1 MSVERDRA
9 LRAASACDPVVL
21 PANRIQRFYAGGPRI
36 DELRGLAAGDGAQ
49 GPEEWVGST
58 TTSFGEATEGL
69 SRLAD
74 GRVLRDAIVA
84 EPVAYLGA
92 EHLERWGPSP
102 ALLVKLL
109 DAGERLAVH
118 FHPGRAF
125 AREML
130 GLDFGKTEAWI
141 IVSAEPGAAMHL
153 GFTAP
158 VQAATVAGWLSD
170 QDEAAMLASMRE
182 VPVRT
187 GDVLFVPAGTVHTIG
202 AGILLVELQEP
213 TDLSVLL
220 EWRRFG
226 VSSGA
231 EHLNLGWEQVLPAL
245 NLDAGP
251 VAAGPVHLGDDESS
265 VPARAGSAPVRELFP
280 DAVAPYFRAQ
290 RIELADAQVGL
301 EPSFSILVVL
311 DGEASIIGEASE
323 PLPLVGGATALLPH
337 GAGPTILEGRGT
349 VIRCLPPAPDVG
361 AGHW

>member
-1 MSVERDRA
+1 MTFSIVAGLTPGSALMTRDTVLRLTPASLRDVDHRRTGGCRSLVAGCHWHGLRRTRTLRLGEMTTLSLDTDNVVILGCRTGGWVDERGERRAPEGGQCIVIRCSSAGQPDPALLRGRAPDR
-9 LRAASACDPVVL
+9 RAA
-21 PANRIQRFYAGGPRI
+21 
-36 DELRGLAAGDGAQ
+36 RGRCRRRRA

-58 TTSFGEATEGL
+58 TTSFGETTEGL

-92 EHLERWGPSP
+92 EHLERWGPNP

-141 IVSAEPGAAMHL
+141 IVSADPGRPCIS
-153 GFTAP
+153 GSRSGGAP
-158 VQAATVAGWLSD
+158 RRSPAGSPTRTRRRCSRPC
-170 QDEAAMLASMRE
+170 ASARSQ
-182 VPVRT
+182 PGT
-187 GDVLFVPAGTVHTIG
+187 SLFVPAGTVHTIG

-226 VSSGA
+226 V
-231 EHLNLGWEQVLPAL
+231 EH
-245 NLDAGP
+245 
-251 VAAGPVHLGDDESS
+251 
-265 VPARAGSAPVRELFP
+265 
-280 DAVAPYFRAQ
+280 
-290 RIELADAQVGL
+290 
-301 EPSFSILVVL
+301 
-311 DGEASIIGEASE
+311 
-323 PLPLVGGATALLPH
+323 
-337 GAGPTILEGRGT
+337 GR
-349 VIRCLPPAPDVG
+349 
-361 AGHW
+361 